1 MLTRVTLRPVAGDVA
16 VPPTGPHL
24 AADLFLRASAY
35 FGVLQEFFI
44 SRIHLGHKVA
54 YVRHTSV
61 NGSHPNV
68 DLTYT
73 RSVVFIRHTHVREH
87 ARAVV
92 ERRVYVRTSANV
104 SPTLSETSIAGPTV
118 STAFYDIGDVGA
130 VISHQL
136 RKRTPVFTRIMS
148 SQAKH
153 EESKA
158 NGSDARQTT
167 ADARDPETGLPPTG
181 DDRGE
186 AQRCGIGARVLAF
199 LAPSDPVT
207 GVDGGWAWM
216 CLLTSPVLRV
226 NFLTNS
232 LCPLISQSGAP
243 HLLAFSRNLTTAGRG
258 SK

>member
-1 MLTRVTLRPVAGDVA
+1 MLGNVVTTLSLTLVRNQKESPRCACVVCGLRRS
-16 VPPTGPHL
+16 PTSVCLP
-24 AADLFLRASAY
+24 ADKASRSGY
-35 FGVLQEFFI
+35 CRLTSLHWQ
-44 SRIHLGHKVA
+44 VA

-136 RKRTPVFTRIMS
+136 R
-148 SQAKH
+148 
-153 EESKA
+153 
-158 NGSDARQTT
+158 
-167 ADARDPETGLPPTG
+167 
-181 DDRGE
+181 
-186 AQRCGIGARVLAF
+186 
-199 LAPSDPVT
+199 
-207 GVDGGWAWM
+207 
-216 CLLTSPVLRV
+216 
-226 NFLTNS
+226 
-232 LCPLISQSGAP
+232 
-243 HLLAFSRNLTTAGRG
+243 
-258 SK
+258 